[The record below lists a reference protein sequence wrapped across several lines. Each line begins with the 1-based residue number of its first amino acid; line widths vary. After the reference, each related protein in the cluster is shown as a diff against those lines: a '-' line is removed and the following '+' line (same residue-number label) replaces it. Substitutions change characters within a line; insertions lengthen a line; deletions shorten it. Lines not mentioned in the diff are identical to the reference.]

1 MENTQN
7 RNDIYNF
14 FKDMPEHLQKE
25 AINKMKQQIKKP
37 PDSNP
42 YQYAID
48 FMRDDIQEFEE
59 RK

>member
-1 MENTQN
+1 MENVH
-7 RNDIYNF
+7 RNDIHQF
-14 FKDMPEHLQKE
+14 FKDMPEQMQQE
-25 AINKMKQQIKKP
+25 VINKLNKQIKKP

>member
-14 FKDMPEHLQKE
+14 FKDMPEHFQQE
-25 AINKMKQQIKKP
+25 AINKIQQQINKP
-37 PDSNP
+37 PEVSLQPN
-42 YQYAID
+42 YKNNVVSAT
-48 FMRDDIQEFEE
+48 EE